1 VNRSWL
7 LLTLPVALVAAGVL
21 GWTVRS
27 LLRTVRGAVV
37 LSVPMMPR
45 QVVQFE
51 RPGEYSLNVEA
62 DSLTALITGLKF
74 TLVDTERRTAIPLR
88 TAIMRTRVS
97 SFSRARRELYAFSIA
112 AAGSYVLRAE
122 GADES
127 LLAGHPSLVITRPFH
142 GALVLHV
149 LGLVASGALLIG
161 SMVAT
166 GLILSGRI
174 TPPR

>member
-1 VNRSWL
+1 MNRSWL
-7 LLTLPVALVAAGVL
+7 LLTLPVALLAAGL
-21 GWTVRS
+21 LAWTVRS

-37 LSVPMMPR
+37 LSVPMLPR

-51 RPGEYSLNVEA
+51 RAGQYALNVEA
-62 DSLTALITGLKF
+62 DSLTALITGLEF

-97 SFSRARRELYAFSIA
+97 SLSRARREMYAFSISA
-112 AAGSYVLRAE
+112 PGSYVLRTK

-166 GLILSGRI
+166 GLILAGR
-174 TPPR
+174 TASPS

>member
-1 VNRSWL
+1 MDRSWL
-7 LLTLPVALVAAGVL
+7 LLTLPVGLAALGALA
-21 GWTVRS
+21 WIIRS

-51 RPGEYSLNVEA
+51 RAGEYALKLEA
-62 DSLTALITGLKF
+62 DSLTALITGLEF

-88 TAIMRTRVS
+88 TAVMRTRVS
-97 SFSRARRELYAFSIA
+97 SRARARREMYVFSIRA
-112 AAGSYVLRAE
+112 PGSYVLRTK

-127 LLAGHPSLVITRPFH
+127 LLSGHPSLVITRPFD

-161 SMVAT
+161 SVVAT
-166 GLILSGRI
+166 GLIMAGR
-174 TPPR
+174 TAAPR